1 MLLSP
6 SDEEEQ
12 FFTAYIDTKT
22 NNVILKFSGFDS
34 QVEAEIFLKEFVALN
49 EMVKNYDNGSIH

>member
-1 MLLSP
+1 MLSNQ
-6 SDEEEQ
+6 SDDEEQ

>member
-1 MLLSP
+1 MLLSQ